1 MTDKKWSYLPAII
14 AVILVGAN
22 RLLTGDSRRGFWI
35 FLAVVCVVLGVVWL
49 STVWMKDRAIRFL
62 LRLGTEERKQALAEM
77 AKDVESA
84 DDAEIQREIKE
95 GLDEEPVPEG
105 APPVE
110 RFPFP
115 RRMTRDVAITYAIG
129 AVAALGGVALAELT
143 SSPDLRLTGAAT
155 ALVAALTT
163 VIVAWQ
169 RSKLLASA
177 IEISPFAISQV
188 WPDGTRRTMFWRD
201 VWFLRNRPWL
211 GRFEL
216 LAADRR
222 TGIHLHYDRVAF
234 KRALELVIDYGG
246 FRPSTSSA

>member
-1 MTDKKWSYLPAII
+1 MSEDKKWGYLPAII
-14 AVILVGAN
+14 AVSLVAAN
-22 RLLTGDSRRGFWI
+22 RLLTGGTRRTFWI
-35 FLAVVCVVLGVVWL
+35 SLAVLCVLLGVVWL
-49 STVWMKDRAIRFL
+49 VTYWMKDRAIRFL
-62 LRLGTEERKQALAEM
+62 LRLDMEERKQAIAEM
-77 AKDVESA
+77 GDGEVE
-84 DDAEIQREIKE
+84 REIKE
-95 GLDEEPVPEG
+95 ELDEEPVAEG

-115 RRMTRDVAITYAIG
+115 RRMTRDLVITYAIG
-129 AVAALGGVALAELT
+129 VLVGLGGVALAALT
-143 SSPDLRLTGAAT
+143 SSVNLRLIGAGA

-163 VIVAWQ
+163 IVVAVQ
-169 RSKLLASA
+169 RSKLLSSA

-188 WPDGTRRTMFWRD
+188 WPDGTRRTMRWRE

-234 KRALELVIDYGG
+234 KRAFELVVDYGG
-246 FRPSTSSA
+246 FRPRTASA